1 MIKDALQAEVGDRIG
16 PLVPKKSG
24 RLAEARAR
32 EAVATITQFEL
43 LTADPFIDGPRGL
56 QEYFCAKALA
66 AAAEFQITSVNGA
79 RWFNISEVHNQRIN
93 RILSENSTWFK
104 GAITKP
110 MMPILQRMATV
121 LGPILQQW
129 IMFVRP
135 GSVSGPWTIEEA
147 QLLLRCLTLQVWRSS
162 VVPGSNFYQGTLPSA
177 THEATA
183 AAIADWTNA
192 LLVHVKQQF
201 ARYSHERVKQI
212 LQERAGL
219 ERDSIVEEL
228 GGIKDDDERAA
239 ALAQK
244 NLGIGRWARG
254 KNIKTLDPDTVA
266 FEIDQRHRMG
276 IIDDPQEP
284 ILLEGAPRPGQSR
297 FGFGALDDGAAEAG
311 YDMGDQA
318 AEDEN

>member
-1 MIKDALQAEVGDRIG
+1 ML
-16 PLVPKKSG
+16 
-24 RLAEARAR
+24 
-32 EAVATITQFEL
+32 
-43 LTADPFIDGPRGL
+43 
-56 QEYFCAKALA
+56 
-66 AAAEFQITSVNGA
+66 
-79 RWFNISEVHNQRIN
+79 
-93 RILSENSTWFK
+93 
-104 GAITKP
+104 
-110 MMPILQRMATV
+110 PILQRMATS
-121 LGPILQQW
+121 LGPVLQQW
-129 IMFVRP
+129 IALVRP
-135 GSVSGPWTIEEA
+135 GSGPWTIEEA
-147 QLLLRCLTLQVWRSS
+147 QLLLRCLTLQVWRSA
-162 VVPGSNFYQGTLPSA
+162 VIPGSNFYQGTLPSA
-177 THEATA
+177 VHEATA
-183 AAIADWTNA
+183 VGIADWTNA

-254 KNIKTLDPDTVA
+254 KNIKALDADTVE
-266 FEIDQRHRMG
+266 FEIEQRHRMG
-276 IIDDPQEP
+276 IIDAPAEA

-311 YDMGDQA
+311 YDMGDGA